1 VLEGVAEQAVWE
13 EAQTLQA
20 AAWAWMGAALQTARE
35 MPVARAEEEKILGE
49 AWLRTLAWMEAEVRP
64 ARDSWAFAGLR
75 AE

>member
-1 VLEGVAEQAVWE
+1 
-13 EAQTLQA
+13 
-20 AAWAWMGAALQTARE
+20 MGAALQTARE